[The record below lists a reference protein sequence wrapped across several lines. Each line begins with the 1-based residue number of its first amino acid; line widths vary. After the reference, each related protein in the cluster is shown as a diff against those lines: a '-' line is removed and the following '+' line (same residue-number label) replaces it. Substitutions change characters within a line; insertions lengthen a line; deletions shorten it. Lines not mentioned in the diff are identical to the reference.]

1 MSLTRPRDITRDIME
16 VIAYLNK
23 GYTIRDVAKLSG
35 KSVSSVQRVKKEILS
50 S

>member
-1 MSLTRPRDITRDIME
+1 MSLTRPRDIME

-23 GYTIRDVAKLSG
+23 DYTIRDVAKLSG